1 MIFRDEWVQSHFDLR
16 SWACLSE
23 DFDVARVTKD
33 LIECAT
39 KDDRQLK
46 VLSSLQ
52 HRLEDIVRDDKF
64 LLVLDDV
71 WSSEE
76 WDKLKAP
83 LNWAIVRREVK
94 LLLRGPEKLQKTW
107 AGKFHAL
114 WETWM
119 NSHHKGA
126 GQYLSASP
134 CQAWPR
140 PRYMPKCWALWSPK
154 SAVRPKIIGM
164 MD

>member
-1 MIFRDEWVQSHFDLR
+1 MR

-83 LNWAIVRREVK
+83 L
-94 LLLRGPEKLQKTW
+94 
-107 AGKFHAL
+107 
-114 WETWM
+114 
-119 NSHHKGA
+119 SHCKEGSQVVTTRSRKITKDMGGEISCVVGNLNELPPHG
-126 GQYLSASP
+126 
-134 CQAWPR
+134 R
-140 PRYMPKCWALWSPK
+140 WSVP
-154 SAVRPKIIGM
+154 
-164 MD
+164 